1 MSQYH
6 VVEPSALRTDYEFT
20 IHTQQEI
27 MPPRTRAQFKQMKV
41 AWNAGQQDRMVTGK
55 RFHNASGHIL
65 EMGEDGVQVMFRIDV
80 TSVPVDS
87 TKYTKNASQSDDGPP
102 SGPDPE

>member
-27 MPPRTRAQFKQMKV
+27 MPSQTRAQLGEMNVVWQG
-41 AWNAGQQDRMVTGK
+41 GQLNRMLTGK

-80 TSVPVDS
+80 TSVPVTS
-87 TKYTKNASQSDDGPP
+87 TKYTKKASQSDDGPP